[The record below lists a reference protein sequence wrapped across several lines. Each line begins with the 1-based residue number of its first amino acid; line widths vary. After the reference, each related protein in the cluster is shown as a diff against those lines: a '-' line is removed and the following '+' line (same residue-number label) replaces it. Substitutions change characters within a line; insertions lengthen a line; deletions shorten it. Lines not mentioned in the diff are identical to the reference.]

1 MITKAPDPM
10 SRHTILET
18 PRRRRR
24 CGATVVECAIT
35 LPVMLL
41 VLFALLDLGL
51 ATMRYNSLAEAS
63 RRVAREAIIHGSLA
77 PETSGTWGPDEY
89 QGTAADSSVVVTSI
103 QGLLP
108 TMQESDVTVRITWLD
123 GDNAPRDRVQVETTY
138 QHQPL
143 IPGLAVWGP
152 LDLHSVATMHIVN

>member
-1 MITKAPDPM
+1 MITVAPHPM
-10 SRHTILET
+10 NRHITLEK
-18 PRRRRR
+18 PRRPRR
-24 CGATVVECAIT
+24 CGATMVECAIT

-51 ATMRYNSLAEAS
+51 AAMRYNSLAEAS
-63 RRVAREAIIHGSLA
+63 RQIAREAIIHGSLA
-77 PETSGTWGPDEY
+77 PDTSGTWGPGEY
-89 QGTAADSSVVVTSI
+89 LGTAGDATDFVTSI

-108 TMQESDVTVRITWLD
+108 TMKKSDVTVRVTWLD
-123 GDNAPRDRVQVETTY
+123 GDNSPRDRVQVETAY

-143 IPGLAVWGP
+143 IPGLAVWGT